1 MREPGPTRRELLR
14 LMQGQPPV
22 RLVPR
27 ADLVNVLEYEQ
38 QAKRKL
44 PAAAFVQIAGGDR
57 AAFDRIT
64 LHPRLIV
71 PVMDMD
77 LTTTLFGDPHFTPI
91 LVGPISDQKRFHPDA
106 ELATV
111 KGASAAKV
119 AVIVSSRSSVP
130 IETLAAEARTPLWY
144 QVGVQEPAARAQ
156 IDKAIKAGCKVLCVT
171 LNPAPPAGWP
181 VFAALKRGV
190 GVPVI
195 AKGVA
200 TPADATLALQNGAE
214 GIVVSTHGGSNKP
227 PILTLASIVDAVG
240 GKVPVLIDGSFRR
253 GTDVVK
259 AMAFGAQ
266 GVLVGRPVMW
276 GLAAYGAEGVQG
288 VMEMLQTEFAR
299 YMAQCGRSTLK
310 AVDRSMVRVHG

>member
-1 MREPGPTRRELLR
+1 MRGQQPTRRDVLS
-14 LMQGQPPV
+14 GVAV
-22 RLVPR
+22 RQLVPR

-171 LNPAPPAGWP
+171 LNPAPPADWP
-181 VFAALKRGV
+181 AFAALKRGV

-200 TPADATLALQNGAE
+200 TPAAATLALQNGAE
-214 GIVVSTHGGSNKP
+214 GIVVSTYGGSNKP